1 MRNFLLFLLF
11 LSLSG
16 CKKLIEAPQKKCFVP
31 YVDFVA
37 QHVNPSTLEVSFT
50 PVTTFNGTINS
61 YKWDFGDGTTFDGA
75 NPPAHKYPPAASNGS
90 HYKVKLT
97 VANECGESFWTQD
110 ITISNC
116 LPDTKFSFRYVNDST
131 VEFTNQTKTEGNT
144 SYKWNFG
151 DGTSGAN
158 TEKSFSHTYKTDRP
172 FVVSL
177 KATNGCG
184 ENNYSDT
191 ISVCRRPV
199 ASQTITLT
207 NCGAVTINAS
217 ASTNSAKYQW
227 NFGDGTILP
236 RVPSTSSTIS
246 YSYSKSGTYTI
257 KLTVF
262 NGGSCDSAT
271 TSNKVTVTAASSLG
285 DNKNWSYTSND
296 LDFNFTRSSVTNATS
311 YKWNFGDGD
320 TSNTQNPSHS
330 FANPGNYTITLSA
343 SNSCG
348 ATYEFS
354 VPVNVPYY
362 KALKNIPSTGFQQ
375 VLAFSSSLIYFLGYN
390 GKLYKTDTSGKWST
404 IDLPSGLNFN
414 NETKL
419 YKDQG
424 NNLWIYGKK
433 EVALLRSNGSSWTSY
448 FGSTGFKNNVTI
460 NSIAVDYNN
469 NLLWTIGNGE
479 LHSWN
484 KRIDYK
490 VRFSSMAFSEKTG
503 KLWLTSTQTNDL
515 YYINQRGTQINKI
528 TTSETLNGGDNL
540 RISPTGEMYVTSGT
554 GILRLNSSGNT
565 IKNYNSASTNGM
577 INGRPSEFDFDEQ
590 GNLWVLLSGQLYKV
604 PIANGNNT
612 KKYSFNTDLSSLTSI
627 SALNFSNTDSDILL
641 AKNSGNAAIK
651 IR

>member
-1 MRNFLLFLLF
+1 M
-11 LSLSG
+11 
-16 CKKLIEAPQKKCFVP
+16 ETPQKKCFVP

-75 NPPAHKYPPAASNGS
+75 NPPAHKYPSSANSGS

-97 VANECGESFWTQD
+97 VANECGESFWTQE
-110 ITISNC
+110 ITVSNC

-144 SYKWNFG
+144 SYKWDFG
-151 DGTSGAN
+151 DGSSGAN
-158 TEKSFSHTYKTDRP
+158 TEKSFTHIYKTDHP
-172 FVVSL
+172 FVVLL
-177 KATNGCG
+177 KAANGCG

-191 ISVCRRPV
+191 VSVCRKPV
-199 ASQTITLT
+199 ASQTITAT
-207 NCGAVTINAS
+207 SCGSVTINAS

-236 RVPSTSSTIS
+236 AVPSSSSLIS
-246 YSYSKSGTYTI
+246 HSYSKSGTYTI
-257 KLTVF
+257 QLTVF
-262 NGGSCDSAT
+262 NAGGCDSAT

-285 DNKNWSYTSND
+285 DNHNWSYTSND
-296 LDFNFTRSSVTNATS
+296 LDFNFTRSSLTNATS

-330 FANPGNYTITLSA
+330 FADPGNYTITLSA
-343 SNSCG
+343 SNGCG
-348 ATYEFS
+348 ATSEFS

-362 KALKNIPSTGFQQ
+362 KALSNIPATGFQQ
-375 VLAFSSSLIYFLGYN
+375 VLAFSSSLIYFLGNN
-390 GKLYKTDTSGKWST
+390 GKLYRADTSGKWST
-404 IDLPSGLNFN
+404 IDLPPGLNFN

-484 KRIDYK
+484 KRMDYK

-503 KLWLTSTQTNDL
+503 KLWLSSTQSNDL
-515 YYINQRGTQINKI
+515 FYINQRSTQINKVN
-528 TTSETLNGGDNL
+528 TSEILNGGDNL
-540 RISPTGEMYVTSGT
+540 RISPTGEIYLATGT

-565 IKNYNSASTNGM
+565 IKNYNSAATSGM
-577 INGRPSEFDFDEQ
+577 INGRPLEFDFDEQ

-604 PIANGNNT
+604 PIANSNNT

-641 AKNSGNAAIK
+641 AKKSGNAAIK